1 MILDHEL
8 LFSDKQAVTASV
20 QATKVLDL
28 GPGKVGPADLTLA
41 VSAANATGS
50 GTISFKLSSSPDNL
64 TWADL
69 YTSGPVV
76 AEELGKEVLTLCVPG
91 RAERYLKLNYVVSGT
106 GNSATITAGLVMDA
120 PNHNI

>member
-8 LFSDKQAVTASV
+8 LFSNEQKVTASAEA
-20 QATKVLDL
+20 QNVLDL

-41 VSAANATGS
+41 VTGKEGTGT
-50 GTISFKLSSSPDNL
+50 GTISFKLSTSPDKL
-64 TWADL
+64 TWTDL
-69 YTSGPVV
+69 YTGGATAGQDFGQDVI
-76 AEELGKEVLTLCVPG
+76 GLCVPS

-106 GNSATITAGLVMDA
+106 ASATITAGLVMDA

>member
-8 LFSDKQAVTASV
+8 LFSKEQAVSASAEA
-20 QATKVLDL
+20 QNVLDL

-41 VSAANATGS
+41 VTGTEGSGS
-50 GTISFKLSSSPDNL
+50 GTVSFKLSTSPDQL
-64 TWADL
+64 TWTDL
-69 YTSGPVV
+69 YTGG
-76 AEELGKEVLTLCVPG
+76 ATAGEDFGKDVISLCVPG

-106 GNSATITAGLVMDA
+106 ASATITAGLVMDA

>member
-8 LFSDKQAVTASV
+8 LFSNEQKVTASAEA
-20 QATKVLDL
+20 QNVLDL

-41 VSAANATGS
+41 VTGKE
-50 GTISFKLSSSPDNL
+50 GTGTGTVSFKISTSPDKL
-64 TWADL
+64 TWTDL
-69 YTSGPVV
+69 YTGGATAGQDFGQDVI
-76 AEELGKEVLTLCVPG
+76 GLCVPG

-106 GNSATITAGLVMDA
+106 ASVTITAGLVMDA